1 MLILRRIAARAPLVT
16 DARERLRDRVAELRR
31 ETILDAA
38 VEVFA
43 AKGFGHASVRDVAR
57 AAGIADGTLYNYFR
71 SKDELLLA
79 LLDRL
84 NESERRPADL
94 AGASDLEGFL
104 PGYLRHRLDLLAA
117 DRDLLRALLPEL
129 LSNADLRERYR
140 REVVA
145 PTMVLGEQALAAGSV
160 DDPELTAR
168 LLAGTVL
175 GVALLDLLGLLDDEL
190 EAVREGRVAERLAEL
205 LLHGLIAPK
214 GGGS

>member
-1 MLILRRIAARAPLVT
+1 
-16 DARERLRDRVAELRR
+16 VATLRR
-31 ETILDAA
+31 EAILDAA

-84 NESERRPADL
+84 NETERRPADL
-94 AGASDLEGFL
+94 AGAADVEDFL
-104 PGYLRHRLDLLAA
+104 AGYLRHRLDLLAA
-117 DRDLLRALLPEL
+117 NRDLLRALLPEL
-129 LSNADLRERYR
+129 LSNAELRGRYR

-145 PTMVLGEQALAAGSV
+145 PTMALGEQALAAGAVDGVRV
-160 DDPELTAR
+160 DDPALTAR

-190 EAVREGRVAERLAEL
+190 EAVREGRVAERLADL
-205 LLHGLIAPK
+205 LLHGLVAPK
-214 GGGS
+214 GTGE